1 MNNQYPKESFV
12 ARLLTTEDA
21 FKMGYTGLARM
32 LKSEYL
38 SGKYVIVDA
47 VEPNVWSLNKK
58 VFYDYWI
65 YPETKITI
73 PEAKKKYPYLFI

>member
-12 ARLLTTEDA
+12 AELLTTEDA
-21 FKMGYTGLARM
+21 LEMGFKDLAQM
-32 LKSEYL
+32 LESEHL
-38 SGKYVIVDA
+38 SGKLVIVDA

-65 YPETKITI
+65 HPETKITI